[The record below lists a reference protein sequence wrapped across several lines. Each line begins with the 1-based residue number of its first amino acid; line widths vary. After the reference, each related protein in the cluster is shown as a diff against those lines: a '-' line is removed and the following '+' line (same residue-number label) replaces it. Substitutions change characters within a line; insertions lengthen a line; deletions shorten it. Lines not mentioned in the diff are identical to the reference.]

1 MADLF
6 LIQNTEILDLFE
18 IKINDYEG
26 YLRFHGSKNLDKDIV
41 FNDRTYLYIPSE
53 ISNLE
58 YNSDGKQ
65 NRPTLTISNINNYIT
80 NFIKDRNDLLGC
92 KFYKRKI
99 LAKDLDAVN
108 FGGESKNPLGQG
120 ISNNFISTDL
130 YIIQKKNF
138 ETKEKVEFALANVLD
153 LEGVSVPSRKIYND
167 SCQWQYR
174 GCGCNYGKINGYDGP
189 NIVIES
195 KPYTTLTQITSDYS
209 LTDELVVWLKPDG
222 ISTSGETS
230 FIQYGSSKKFTFDLV
245 SSWTNQGTSTST
257 AIVNPSF
264 LSTKPKLYKN
274 EGRLNNNNGV
284 YFASHVN
291 LIDQMKITQSYA
303 GMNLTIFYVSEMVNK
318 AYSANSGAGQV
329 CINGSVPRRGL
340 CSSSFILGF
349 YDYRTD
355 TLYSNS
361 NFIPLGPQNACEVTL
376 DKPVAYGA
384 VLPTSSG
391 SQTKFIV
398 NGETKLMGTSY
409 SHSIS
414 NLGINEAFY
423 DQNSDIVVYEVI
435 VFKTLLTDIQIKA
448 VSSYLSN
455 KYNLPISFS
464 NTYFDTVEKS
474 SRDYFGGEDGN
485 LGIPMAD
492 ENNKLF
498 LSTVS
503 TNTKLSNYES
513 YNIKS
518 LVWKGDYKNNVQYN
532 QGDFIK
538 IDPDINYD
546 FNEKYMIKNYELPS
560 RFFVCVSSNGSKNVH
575 PLSNTNIWV
584 EDKCSKNLNGCLLR
598 FNTNIINIPFGGFPG
613 TVGYDYKLPS

>member
-99 LAKDLDAVN
+99 LAKDLDPVN

-120 ISNNFISTDL
+120 ISNSFISTDL

-174 GCGCNYGKINGYDGP
+174 GCGCNYGKVNGYDGP
-189 NIVIES
+189 NVIIETN
-195 KPYTTLTQITSDYS
+195 PYTSLTQINSDYS
-209 LTDELVVWLKPDG
+209 LTDNLIVWLKPDG
-222 ISTSGETS
+222 ISTSGQTS
-230 FIQYGSSKKFTFDLV
+230 FLQYGSNKKFTFDLV

-274 EGRLNNNNGV
+274 EGRLNNQNGV
-284 YFASHVN
+284 YFASHVS
-291 LIDQMKITQSYA
+291 LIDQMKITQSYS
-303 GMNLTIFYVSEMVNK
+303 GVNLTIFYVSEMVNK
-318 AYSANSGAGQV
+318 AYAANSGAGQV
-329 CINGSVPRRGL
+329 CVNGAVSRRGL
-340 CSSSFILGF
+340 CSSNFVLGF
-349 YDYRTD
+349 YDFRTD
-355 TLYSNS
+355 TLYSNG
-361 NFIPLGPQNACEVTL
+361 NFLPLGPQNACEAVL
-376 DKPVAYGA
+376 NKPIAYGA

-398 NGETKLMGTSY
+398 NGETKLMGTTY

-435 VFKTLLTDIQIKA
+435 VFKSLLTDIQIKA

-464 NTYFDTVEKS
+464 NTYFNTVEKT
-474 SRDYFGGEDGN
+474 SRDYFNAEDGN

-498 LSTVS
+498 LSTAS

-518 LVWKGDYKNNVQYN
+518 LVWKGDYKSDVQYK
-532 QGDFIK
+532 QGDFVK
-538 IDPDINYD
+538 IDPDINFD

-560 RFFVCVSSNGSKNVH
+560 RFFVCVSNNGSKNIH

-598 FNTNIINIPFGGFPG
+598 FNTSIINIPFGGFPG